1 MIIIGDNMR
10 IGKFAQVN
18 NLSIDTIRHYM
29 DLGLILPEKQGGQ
42 YYFDSRCQKALDQ
55 ILNLK
60 GLGFNL
66 NEIKIIFFYESFG
79 RLTDYEGDI
88 YYRELFIDKHRK
100 VSEEIERLL
109 KIKDKLKNE
118 IDAMSEKSSEPAFEM
133 GINLKN
139 LELFKCSKCNGS
151 LVLKDG
157 RISNNQIINGTLKC
171 SCGEEHIIESG
182 ILKAGNSIY
191 TSSVNSDDNSISDY
205 ISLTSTSYLDNLH
218 KGLEWSSRK
227 IENLKL
233 NEKVLLELG
242 TGMGF
247 FLRNIY
253 NQLPEDCVYIA
264 VDHNLERHKFLK
276 KLIEK
281 APNPKNIIF
290 ICSDFLEI
298 PIKERSVDY
307 ILDIS
312 GSSNYSFEHEEFLL
326 KSVDSYVKEDACLLG
341 SFITFKNFSGNSLIE
356 RKYRKNFLAKNIKQ
370 EIESLNYKLI
380 EERISDTADKGG
392 RYESFFVDGE
402 KVYSYSFLG
411 KR

>member
-1 MIIIGDNMR
+1 MK

-42 YYFDSRCQKALDQ
+42 YCFDSRCQKALEQ

-66 NEIKIIFFYESFG
+66 SEIKIIFFYESFG

-109 KIKDKLKNE
+109 KIKDKLKTE
-118 IDAMSEKSSEPAFEM
+118 IDTMSEEPSEPAFEM

-157 RISNNQIINGTLKC
+157 SISNNQIINGTLKC
-171 SCGEEHIIESG
+171 SCGEEYVIESG
-182 ILKAGNSIY
+182 ILKAGNSIDI
-191 TSSVNSDDNSISDY
+191 SSVNFDNNYISDY
-205 ISLTSTSYLDNLH
+205 ISLTNASYLDNLH

-227 IENLKL
+227 IESLSL

-253 NQLPEDCVYIA
+253 NQLPGDCVYIA
-264 VDHNLERHKFLK
+264 VDYNLERHKFLK

-290 ICSDFLEI
+290 MCSDFLEI
-298 PIKERSVDY
+298 PIKEKSVDY

-312 GSSNYSFEHEEFLL
+312 GSSNYGFEHEEFLL
-326 KSVDSYVKEDACLLG
+326 KSMDSYVKEDAYLLG
-341 SFITFKNFSGNSLIE
+341 SFITFKNFSSNSLIE
-356 RKYRKNFLAKNIKQ
+356 RKYRKNFIIKNIKQ

-380 EERISDTADKGG
+380 EERTSDTADKGG
-392 RYESFFVDGE
+392 RYESFFVEGE
-402 KVYSYSFLG
+402 MVCSYSFLG

>member
-1 MIIIGDNMR
+1 MK
-10 IGKFAQVN
+10 IGKFAQAN

-42 YYFDSRCQKALDQ
+42 YYFDSRCQKALEQ

-79 RLTDYEGDI
+79 RLTDYEGYI
-88 YYRELFIDKHRK
+88 YYRELFINKHRK
-100 VSEEIERLL
+100 VSEEIEQLL
-109 KIKDKLKNE
+109 QIKDKLNTE
-118 IDAMSEKSSEPAFEM
+118 IVAMSKKPSEPAFEM

-139 LELFKCSKCNGS
+139 LELFKCSKCDGS

-157 RISNNQIINGTLKC
+157 SISNNQIINGTLKC
-171 SCGEEHIIESG
+171 SCGEEYIIESG
-182 ILKAGNSIY
+182 ILKAGNPVETAAVSF
-191 TSSVNSDDNSISDY
+191 NDNYISDY
-205 ISLTSTSYLDNLH
+205 ISLTNTSYLDNLH

-233 NEKVLLELG
+233 NEKILLELG
-242 TGMGF
+242 TGTGF

-276 KLIEK
+276 KLIER

-298 PIKERSVDY
+298 PIKERSVDFV
-307 ILDIS
+307 LDIS
-312 GSSNYSFEHEEFLL
+312 GSSNYGFEHEEFLL
-326 KSVDSYVKEDACLLG
+326 KSVDSYVKEDAYLLG
-341 SFITFKNFSGNSLIE
+341 SFIAFKNFTSNSLIE
-356 RKYRKNFLAKNIKQ
+356 RKYRKNFLIKNIKQ
-370 EIESLNYKLI
+370 EIESIKYKLM
-380 EERISDTADKGG
+380 EERTSDTADKGG
-392 RYESFFVDGE
+392 RYESFFVEGE
-402 KVYSYSFLG
+402 RVCSYSFLG